1 MTEFEAGI
9 QAEDTKNNAAAKP
22 KRERRR
28 EDRRDQLL
36 DVAMHL
42 FSRYGLE
49 GTTTKD
55 IAKEAGVSPG
65 LLYHY
70 YESKEE
76 LLVDVIKRFQNR
88 PDMSKIITDNDHG
101 TLQEAFLRILTALR
115 EYFKEHIDE
124 IWLIVRAASRFPSVS
139 ETLRNFKS
147 QNNDTFAAF
156 FTRRMQSGEI
166 RHLDHPERLAGLLCH
181 IMVTELMMQA
191 PQSNNLEDVVEVLLY
206 GLVPH

>member
-9 QAEDTKNNAAAKP
+9 QAEEMKNSAAAKP

-88 PDMSKIITDNDHG
+88 PDMSKIITDNDYG

-115 EYFKEHIDE
+115 AYFEEHIDE

-166 RHLDHPERLAGLLCH
+166 RHLDDPERLAGLLCH

-206 GLVPH
+206 GLVPR

>member
-9 QAEDTKNNAAAKP
+9 QAEEMKNSAAAKP

-70 YESKEE
+70 YESKED
-76 LLVDVIKRFQNR
+76 LLVDVIKRFQDR
-88 PDMSKIITDNDHG
+88 PDMSKIIADNDYG

-115 EYFKEHIDE
+115 AYFEEHIDE
-124 IWLIVRAASRFPSVS
+124 IWLIVRAASRFPAVS
-139 ETLRNFKS
+139 ETLRSFKS

-206 GLVPH
+206 GLLPH